1 MVHLPTMFERK
12 YHTFSRSTTHLF
24 WNASVWRHQQESLL
38 AFSTSFALT
47 DTDSKIWP
55 HRSICIKL
63 KLPVKYDKLY
73 LSKLVLQAYTDIAYP
88 EEMALSHH
96 NALNVGTYWYLPVSE
111 LSCSCLWL
119 PIWNTGSSGGKLV
132 IIFMLYPANISHFA
146 ANFQEARIPFLTWQ
160 DCEFGKRKQYYT
172 MFELR
177 LHH

>member
-47 DTDSKIWP
+47 DTNSKIWP

-63 KLPVKYDKLY
+63 KLPVNTTNLY
-73 LSKLVLQAYTDIAYP
+73 LSKPVLQAYTDLAYP

-119 PIWNTGSSGGKLV
+119 PIWNMSSSGGKLF
-132 IIFMLYPANISHFA
+132 IIFMLYPANISHLL
-146 ANFQEARIPFLTWQ
+146 RTSRTSFLFPNSQCLNWDGIT
-160 DCEFGKRKQYYT
+160 RA
-172 MFELR
+172 
-177 LHH
+177 